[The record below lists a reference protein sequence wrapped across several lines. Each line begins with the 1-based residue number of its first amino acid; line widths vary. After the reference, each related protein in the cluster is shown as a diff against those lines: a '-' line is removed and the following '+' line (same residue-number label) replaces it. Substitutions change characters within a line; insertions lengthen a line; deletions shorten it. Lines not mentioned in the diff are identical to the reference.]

1 MHKLR
6 PGACT
11 CGLPGWRHGCSHGD
25 TCSHISPSLLPAPA
39 TILCRLIATIGLER
53 GLDTLVWQLIASV
66 AAPGYTIHSV
76 VAAANWALQRVE
88 QSQQVALS
96 MNGAAQALGVAPDVF
111 LATLNK
117 SVPTAL
123 GLLGE
128 WLAALCLLWAQPPT
142 LPSLLAESS
151 HWAGHLASGTAALLG
166 TIAASTCCSIMA
178 AVRKRCCS
186 WHSTVCSRPHVC

>member
-1 MHKLR
+1 LV
-6 PGACT
+6 
-11 CGLPGWRHGCSHGD
+11 
-25 TCSHISPSLLPAPA
+25 
-39 TILCRLIATIGLER
+39 ATIGLER

-128 WLAALCLLWAQPPT
+128 WPAMVGPCCAVLGLLGEWPMPLITCVLWARLPTSRHLCCLAGSCLLLGQ
-142 LPSLLAESS
+142 
-151 HWAGHLASGTAALLG
+151 LASSTAALKG
-166 TIAASTCCSIMA
+166 TT
-178 AVRKRCCS
+178 R
-186 WHSTVCSRPHVC
+186 TVLATLHPPPALVVA